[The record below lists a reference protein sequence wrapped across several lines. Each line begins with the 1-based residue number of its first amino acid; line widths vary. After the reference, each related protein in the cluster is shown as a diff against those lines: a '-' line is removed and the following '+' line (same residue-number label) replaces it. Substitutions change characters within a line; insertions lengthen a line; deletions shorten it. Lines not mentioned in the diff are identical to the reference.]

1 MGAGLLLDLL
11 VVPYC
16 FWWKDG
22 VPRILSGLTLTTAMF
37 LVFKSPCAKFKWCIA
52 RSCARTWIP
61 TLGITSMGSASFRR
75 SSKLPW
81 KRCSTKKRW
90 QTTGWSPAKSPM
102 KSGKKSNPCSAFK
115 TIASCSSSYLSL
127 SFATKSRRPVMVSL
141 TSKTWL
147 LCPFPSAWPKTKR
160 PASAGRMSWGWTCAT
175 LPEQHSYRQQ
185 PQTLGQIMATA
196 ETKEHIET
204 QPLHQPNQA
213 TIQRT
218 TRWREASG
226 QSPGSRVGKAHRSGT
241 SSACVWPLPSNANV
255 SLSGCGGPQIW
266 WNTVN
271 FDEWRLGLQ
280 KCKVYDYLT

>member
-11 VVPYC
+11 VDPYC

-37 LVFKSPCAKFKWCIA
+37 LVFKSPCAKFNWCIA

-61 TLGITSMGSASFRR
+61 TVGITSMGSASFRS

-81 KRCSTKKRW
+81 KRCSTKKRCVS
-90 QTTGWSPAKSPM
+90 GWSPAKSPM
-102 KSGKKSNPCSAFK
+102 KSGKVSNPCSAFK

-175 LPEQHSYRQQ
+175 LPEQHSYSQQ
-185 PQTLGQIMATA
+185 SQTLGQIMATT

-204 QPLHQPNQA
+204 QPLHQ
-213 TIQRT
+213 IR
-218 TRWREASG
+218 R
-226 QSPGSRVGKAHRSGT
+226 QSKEPRAEGRHPGSPPGPELEKHIAQVRVPLVCDRCLRMPM
-241 SSACVWPLPSNANV
+241 SASRDVM
-255 SLSGCGGPQIW
+255 PQIW

-271 FDEWRLGLQ
+271 FDEWRPGLQ
-280 KCKVYDYLT
+280 KSKVHDYLT